1 MKCKLML
8 FLKCYLSSSPS
19 GLNVGLSL
27 DLKPLPSI
35 RPGAERERPPS
46 PGVHSPSPGLEVGRP
61 REDYPTEAY
70 FSQVEL
76 EHQQA
81 FTNRDFQV
89 EGQQKHAESE
99 KPLSL
104 SPVHSL
110 EAELEVPLE
119 TDIDDFQELPVE
131 DMPITSEL
139 PCFAQPVTVLET
151 DIDTLPD
158 PEASPSAEILDG
170 SGSLDEEEL
179 ELFPPSGEGESGTES
194 WREASQSV
202 EHNTNS
208 LDR

>member
-1 MKCKLML
+1 MKFKLIL

-27 DLKPLPSI
+27 DLKPLPST
-35 RPGAERERPPS
+35 RPRAERERPPS
-46 PGVHSPSPGLEVGRP
+46 SGVHSPSPGLEVGRP

-70 FSQVEL
+70 FSQGEL
-76 EHQQA
+76 EHHQA

-89 EGQQKHAESE
+89 QGQQKHAESE
-99 KPLSL
+99 KTLSP

-131 DMPITSEL
+131 DMAITSEL

-158 PEASPSAEILDG
+158 PEASPSAETLDG

-179 ELFPPSGEGESGTES
+179 ELFPLSGEGESGTES